1 MGLTLKTNKKV
12 TKIVAA
18 ASVACFSLLA
28 VVFGTYAWFTAS
40 LLGSVANEEVQVV
53 RIEGGGGLDQVNL
66 IKFEYPVNSVTHE
79 YEYSNGKDGEVRR
92 YTLTNGVF
100 TDSQGHTTNSMTTY
114 DPAEKII
121 FGDAFSLFDTNC
133 AALYEV
139 TLSSQEYGNFLLDV
153 SGFWKSGTPKTLNR
167 DIFLSDC
174 ADFCFFTTDD
184 ISTTIGVDPDTNKPL
199 YYPKYKNED
208 ESLSSLENLYYR
220 LAYQGCTKAED
231 ELYHFYPGEN
241 ETKKS
246 SIDIATNV
254 PVTFTEQNNSLTV
267 YICVNYAPSQ
277 LESYYKDIYLSDIR
291 AIFDYYF
298 TFGLEKV
305 ES

>member
-18 ASVACFSLLA
+18 ASVATFSLLA

-53 RIEGGGGLDQVNL
+53 RIEGGGGVDSVNF
-66 IKFEYPVNSVTHE
+66 IKFEYPYNNVIHE
-79 YEYSNGKDGEVRR
+79 YDYSNGKEGEVRK

-100 TDSQGHTTNSMTTY
+100 IDEEGHTTNSMTTY

-121 FGDAFSLFDTNC
+121 SGDSFSLFDTNC
-133 AALYEV
+133 AALYEI
-139 TLSSQEYGNFLLDV
+139 TISSQDYGNFNLDIN
-153 SGFWKSGTPKTLNR
+153 GFWKSDTPKTLNR

-174 ADFCFFTTDD
+174 ADFCVFQTSD
-184 ISTTIGVDPDTNKPL
+184 IATPIGVDPDTNKPL
-199 YYPKYKNED
+199 YYPKYKSETDTLN
-208 ESLSSLENLYYR
+208 SLENIYYR
-220 LAYQGCTKAED
+220 LAYQGCNKAEN

-246 SIDIATNV
+246 TIEIASNI
-254 PVTFTEQNNSLTV
+254 PVSFSAESNTLTM

-277 LESYYKDIYLSDIR
+277 LETYYKEIYLNDIR

-298 TFGLEKV
+298 TFDLEKV
-305 ES
+305 EA